1 MIRKHHLSPVV
12 LAGALLSSGFA
23 QPASAMTA
31 SIGGIPVGEGL
42 SFQTVT
48 LWLGTGASGG
58 GFATGSEALS
68 AFGRVEFAGGVGAQ
82 TIWQASPTSPEL
94 TLVLD
99 GFTAG
104 ATSTITGEVKT
115 TAFDGGSL
123 RIYADP
129 ARNTY
134 SPAPASFTPAAF
146 ADGALWL
153 DLRARPSNM
162 PGASSSTLFAI
173 NYGSAAKSPS
183 FISASA
189 SFDVVGGA
197 AAAPFDTNQFDGADL
212 MFNLAVSLQP
222 GTPGL
227 DYRGSAQITASTVV
241 PVPPSVLLLG
251 SALASAFALR
261 RQGDAGDRGTRR
273 ETRRRENLGFQGSRI
288 SAAAP
293 TSKWTLFLTATRW
306 PCR

>member
-1 MIRKHHLSPVV
+1 MMRKRLSSVV
-12 LAGALLSSGFA
+12 LAATLLSSVCA
-23 QPASAMTA
+23 KSVSAMTV
-31 SIGGIPVGEGL
+31 SVEGIPVGEGR

-48 LWLGTGASGG
+48 LWLGTDAPGG
-58 GFATGSEALS
+58 DFATGSEAFS

-115 TAFDGGSL
+115 TPFDGGSL

-129 ARNTY
+129 ARNAY
-134 SPAPASFTPAAF
+134 STAPASFTPTAF

-153 DLRARPSNM
+153 DLRARPISA
-162 PGASSSTLFAI
+162 PGTPSSTLFAI
-173 NYGSAAKSPS
+173 TFGSADKTPS

-197 AAAPFDTNQFDGADL
+197 AAAFFDTNQFDGADL

-241 PVPPSVLLLG
+241 PLPPSVLLLG
-251 SALASAFALR
+251 SALAAVGAF
-261 RQGDAGDRGTRR
+261 
-273 ETRRRENLGFQGSRI
+273 RRR
-288 SAAAP
+288 
-293 TSKWTLFLTATRW
+293 
-306 PCR
+306 